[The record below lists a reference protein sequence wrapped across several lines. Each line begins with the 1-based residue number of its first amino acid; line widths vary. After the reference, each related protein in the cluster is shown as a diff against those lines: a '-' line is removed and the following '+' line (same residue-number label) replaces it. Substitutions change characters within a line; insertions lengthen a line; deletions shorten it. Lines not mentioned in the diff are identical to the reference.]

1 MVNFIRKNYKSASIH
16 LIIWTLI
23 LLTNFVFLKNYL
35 VIFDLKFHILTW
47 VLYIVLFYITYL
59 FLVPGYLLKK
69 RIFSFMILSLVFLGG
84 AYFIHKQI
92 AESQFITVFRHND
105 IMHMPPPGQG
115 QPMHPRFGEEP
126 PSVDRELMQRPEFDR
141 MLENGKPFGGRPD
154 FGRKIFPV
162 TGLLLVF
169 FASISA
175 KVYLRLRN
183 DEKQRDELE
192 KERIATEL
200 GYLKQQV
207 NPHFLF
213 NTLNNLYSLSIK
225 NPDLTPDALLKVSS
239 ILRYTLYKTDNLPA
253 LLSDEIEIMNAFI
266 DFQKMRSKNSLPVEY
281 EVTGEVGGHAIEPF
295 ILLPLVENAFK
306 YGMAD
311 IKNSFIRIQLTIN
324 PGRLQFYVENK
335 KNKLAVS
342 DPEHSGIGLKNIQRR
357 LNLVY
362 PDNHIFRIDD
372 KDETFSVLVE
382 LPVENSKLNELHSH

>member
-1 MVNFIRKNYKSASIH
+1 MVSFIKKNYKSASIH

-59 FLVPGYLLKK
+59 FLVPGFLLNK
-69 RIFSFMILSLVFLGG
+69 RILSFIFLSLVFLGG
-84 AYFIHKQI
+84 AYFIHKHI
-92 AESQFITVFRHND
+92 FESQFITVFRHNN
-105 IMHMPPPGQG
+105 MMPMPPPGQHQG
-115 QPMHPRFGEEP
+115 QNQPMRPGFGEEP

-141 MLENGKPFGGRPD
+141 MLEKGKPFGGRPD
-154 FGRKIFPV
+154 FGRKLFPV

-183 DEKQRDELE
+183 DEQKREELE

-213 NTLNNLYSLSIK
+213 NTLNNLYALSIK
-225 NPDLTPDALLKVSS
+225 NPDITPDALLKVSS
-239 ILRYTLYKTDNLPA
+239 ILRYTLYKTDNSPA
-253 LLSDEIEIMNAFI
+253 LLRDEIEIMNAFI

-281 EVTGEVGGHAIEPF
+281 DVTGEVGNHTIEPF
-295 ILLPLVENAFK
+295 VLLPLVENAFK

-324 PGRLQFYVENK
+324 PGRLEFYVENK
-335 KNKLAVS
+335 KNHLAVS

-362 PDNHIFRIDD
+362 PDNHLFRIDD

-382 LPVENSKLNELHSH
+382 LPVENKN